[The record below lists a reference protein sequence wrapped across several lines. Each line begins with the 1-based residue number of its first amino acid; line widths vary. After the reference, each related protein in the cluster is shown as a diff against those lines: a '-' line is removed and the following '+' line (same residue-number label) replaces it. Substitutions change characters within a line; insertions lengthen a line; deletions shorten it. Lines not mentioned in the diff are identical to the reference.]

1 MSNKET
7 QVIDDKELEMAKTD
21 AAENAVGVYTHT
33 FKKPLEYNG
42 KEYKS
47 LTFDFESLTGKDTL
61 EIERELARKGI
72 TVMVPEFNADY
83 LVHMATRAC
92 TQEIGVDAF
101 DYIGLRDF
109 NGIRSAGRRFL
120 LNVEQS

>member
-1 MSNKET
+1 MSNKELK
-7 QVIDDKELEMAKTD
+7 VIDDKELEMAKAD
-21 AAENAVGVYTHT
+21 AAENAVGVYTHH
-33 FKKPLEYNG
+33 FKKPFEYNG
-42 KEYKS
+42 AEYES
-47 LTFDFESLTGKDTL
+47 LTFDFDSLTGRDTL
-61 EIERELARKGI
+61 EIERELGRKGI

-92 TQEIGVDAF
+92 VETIGVDAF
-101 DYIGLRDF
+101 DYMALRDF